1 MAIICVSV
9 SVSGKDKNICRHDM
23 ITAETIKHEKPLA
36 AYHKALE
43 LIGRLLSFFA
53 GCKVNEINTFLTWIL
68 KFDIKLRAIFIYMV
82 HWALSNNFGRFL

>member
-9 SVSGKDKNICRHDM
+9 EDKNICRHNM
-23 ITAETIKHEKPLA
+23 ITAGRIKHEKPLA

-53 GCKVNEINTFLTWIL
+53 GCKVNEINTFLT
-68 KFDIKLRAIFIYMV
+68 
-82 HWALSNNFGRFL
+82 